1 MKRKIIILFLKL
13 QEEYKLGNNTLDL
26 KGKTAVITGAGNGIG
41 KAAALILAQHGAN
54 VVCGDL
60 HKETAEK
67 TAEEARKFG
76 VKAIGVA
83 CDVTNEKDLE
93 NLAAEAVKNM
103 EGINILVNNAGG
115 GGGGREKF
123 DTLTLDYIEKIYR
136 LNVFSIYKLSQL
148 CIPYMNKDKYGSIIN
163 ISSMAGQMTSHNMS
177 VYGSS
182 KAAINQLT
190 KYMAVDLGPY
200 IRVNAIAPGAIKTD
214 ALKSVLTDEMEKK
227 MLVNTP
233 LKVLGET
240 EDIANTIL
248 YFASP
253 MSKWV
258 SGQVIAVN
266 GGGTQSLE

>member
-1 MKRKIIILFLKL
+1 M
-13 QEEYKLGNNTLDL
+13 ENNTFGLR
-26 KGKTAVITGAGNGIG
+26 GKTAIITGAGNGIG
-41 KAAALILAQHGAN
+41 KAAALILAENGVN

-60 HKETAEK
+60 YKDTADITAKEAE
-67 TAEEARKFG
+67 KFG
-76 VKAIGVA
+76 VKAISVA
-83 CDVTNEKDLE
+83 CDVTVEKDLE
-93 NLAAEAVKNM
+93 KLAEEAIKSM
-103 EGINILVNNAGG
+103 GGINILVNNAGG
-115 GGGGREKF
+115 GGGGKEKF
-123 DTLTLDYIEKIYR
+123 ETLSLEYIEKIYK

-148 CIPYMNKDKYGSIIN
+148 CVPYMNKDKYGSIIN

-200 IRVNAIAPGAIKTD
+200 IRVNAVAPGAIKTD
-214 ALKSVLTDEMEKK
+214 ALKSVLTKEMEEK

-240 EDIANTIL
+240 RDIANMIL

-253 MSKWV
+253 LSKWV

-266 GGGTQSLE
+266 GGGVQSLE

>member
-1 MKRKIIILFLKL
+1 MEKDIF
-13 QEEYKLGNNTLDL
+13 GL

-41 KAAALILAQHGAN
+41 KAAALILAQHGVN
-54 VVCGDL
+54 VICGDL
-60 HKETAEK
+60 HLETAQA
-67 TAEEARKFG
+67 TAKEAEQFG
-76 VKAIGVA
+76 VKAVGLQ
-83 CDVTNEKDLE
+83 CDVTVEKDME
-93 NLAAEAVKNM
+93 NLVKQGADIM
-103 EGINILVNNAGG
+103 GGINILVNNAGG

-123 DTLTLDYIEKIYR
+123 DTLSLGYIEKIYK
-136 LNVFSIYKLSQL
+136 LNVFSIYKMSQL
-148 CIPYMNKDKYGSIIN
+148 CIPYMSEDKYGSIIN

-190 KYMAVDLGPY
+190 KYMAVDLGPH

-214 ALKSVLTDEMEKK
+214 ALKSVLTKEMEEK

-240 EDIANTIL
+240 EDIANMIL

-253 MSKWV
+253 LSKWI
-258 SGQVIAVN
+258 SGQIIAVN
-266 GGGTQSLE
+266 GGGVQSLE

>member
-1 MKRKIIILFLKL
+1 MSYKMYSYIKIFT
-13 QEEYKLGNNTLDL
+13 GGTMNNNIFGL

-41 KAAALILAQHGAN
+41 KAAALILAENGVN

-67 TAEEARKFG
+67 TAEEAKKFG
-76 VKAIGVA
+76 VKAIGVS
-83 CDVTNEKDLE
+83 CDVTVEKDLE
-93 NLAAEAVKNM
+93 NLAAEAVKAM
-103 EGINILVNNAGG
+103 GGINILVNNAGG

-148 CIPYMNKDKYGSIIN
+148 CAPYMNKDEYGSIIN

-182 KAAINQLT
+182 KAAVNQLT
-190 KYMAVDLGPY
+190 KYMAVDLGPH

-214 ALKSVLTDEMEKK
+214 ALKSVLTEDMEKK

-240 EDIANTIL
+240 RDIANMIL

-253 MSKWV
+253 LSKWV
-258 SGQVIAVN
+258 SGQIIAVN
-266 GGGTQSLE
+266 GGGVQSLD

>member
-1 MKRKIIILFLKL
+1 M
-13 QEEYKLGNNTLDL
+13 ENNVFKL
-26 KGKTAVITGAGNGIG
+26 KGKTAIITGAGNGIG
-41 KAAALILAQHGAN
+41 KAAALILAENGAN

-60 HKETAEK
+60 HKETAEE
-67 TAEEARKFG
+67 TAKEAAKFG

-83 CDVTNEKDLE
+83 CDVTVEKDLE
-93 NLAAEAVKNM
+93 NLANEAVKAM
-103 EGINILVNNAGG
+103 GTINILVNNAGG

-123 DTLTLDYIEKIYR
+123 DTLSLEYIEKIYK

-148 CIPYMNKDKYGSIIN
+148 CMPYMIKDKYGSIIN

-200 IRVNAIAPGAIKTD
+200 IRVNAIAPGAIKTN
-214 ALKSVLTDEMEKK
+214 ALKSVLTKEMEDK

-240 EDIANTIL
+240 SDIANMIL
-248 YFASP
+248 FFASP
-253 MSKWV
+253 LSKWI

-266 GGGTQSLE
+266 GGGVQSLE

>member
-1 MKRKIIILFLKL
+1 MEKDIF
-13 QEEYKLGNNTLDL
+13 GL
-26 KGKTAVITGAGNGIG
+26 KGKTAIITGAGNGIG
-41 KAAALILAQHGAN
+41 KAAALILAENGVN

-60 HKETAEK
+60 HLETAEA
-67 TAEEARKFG
+67 TAAEAQKFG
-76 VKAIGVA
+76 VKAVGVA
-83 CDVTNEKDLE
+83 CDVTKENELEDLVKK
-93 NLAAEAVKNM
+93 AVEAMGGV
-103 EGINILVNNAGG
+103 NILVNNAGG

-123 DTLTLDYIEKIYR
+123 DTLTLEYIEKIYR

-148 CIPYMNKDKYGSIIN
+148 CLPYMNQDKYGSIIN

-240 EDIANTIL
+240 IDIANTIL

-258 SGQVIAVN
+258 SGQIIAVN

>member
-1 MKRKIIILFLKL
+1 MEKDIF
-13 QEEYKLGNNTLDL
+13 GL
-26 KGKTAVITGAGNGIG
+26 KGKTAIITGAGNGIG
-41 KAAALILAQHGAN
+41 KAAALILAENGVN

-60 HKETAEK
+60 HLETAEA
-67 TAEEARKFG
+67 TAAEAQKFG

-83 CDVTNEKDLE
+83 CDVTKENELEDLVKK
-93 NLAAEAVKNM
+93 AVEAMGGV
-103 EGINILVNNAGG
+103 NILVNNAGG

-123 DTLTLDYIEKIYR
+123 DTLTLEYIEKIYR

-148 CIPYMNKDKYGSIIN
+148 CLPYMNQDKYGSIIN

-227 MLVNTP
+227 MLINTP

-240 EDIANTIL
+240 IDIANTIL

>member
-1 MKRKIIILFLKL
+1 ML
-13 QEEYKLGNNTLDL
+13 QNDSLNLE
-26 KGKTAVITGAGNGIG
+26 GKTAIITGAGNGIG
-41 KAAALILAQHGAN
+41 KAAALILAKHGAN

-60 HKETAEK
+60 HKETANA

-83 CDVTNEKDLE
+83 CDVTVANDLE
-93 NLAAEAVKNM
+93 NLVAETFKEMGGV
-103 EGINILVNNAGG
+103 NILVNNAGG

-123 DTLTLDYIEKIYR
+123 DTLTLEYIEKIYK

-214 ALKSVLTDEMEKK
+214 ALKSVLTEEMEKK

-233 LKVLGET
+233 LKTLGET

-258 SGQVIAVN
+258 SGQVIAIN

>member
-1 MKRKIIILFLKL
+1 M
-13 QEEYKLGNNTLDL
+13 ENNTFGLR
-26 KGKTAVITGAGNGIG
+26 GKTAIITGAGNGIG
-41 KAAALILAQHGAN
+41 KAAALILAENGVN

-60 HKETAEK
+60 HKDTADI
-67 TAEEARKFG
+67 TAKEAEKFG
-76 VKAIGVA
+76 VKAISVA
-83 CDVTNEKDLE
+83 CDVTVEKDLE
-93 NLAAEAVKNM
+93 KLAEEAIKSM
-103 EGINILVNNAGG
+103 GGINILVNNAGG
-115 GGGGREKF
+115 GGGGKEKF
-123 DTLTLDYIEKIYR
+123 ETLSLEYIEKIYK

-148 CIPYMNKDKYGSIIN
+148 CVPYMNKDKYGSIIN

-200 IRVNAIAPGAIKTD
+200 IRVNAVAPGAIKTD
-214 ALKSVLTDEMEKK
+214 ALKSVLTKEMEEK

-240 EDIANTIL
+240 RDIANMIL

-253 MSKWV
+253 LSKWV

-266 GGGTQSLE
+266 GGGVQSLE

>member
-1 MKRKIIILFLKL
+1 MEKDIF
-13 QEEYKLGNNTLDL
+13 GL
-26 KGKTAVITGAGNGIG
+26 KGKTAIITGAGNGIG
-41 KAAALILAQHGAN
+41 KAAALILAENGVN

-60 HKETAEK
+60 HLETAEA
-67 TAEEARKFG
+67 TAVEAQKFG

-83 CDVTNEKDLE
+83 CDVTKEKELEDLVKK
-93 NLAAEAVKNM
+93 AVEAM
-103 EGINILVNNAGG
+103 GRINILVNNAGG

-148 CIPYMNKDKYGSIIN
+148 CLPYMNQDKYGSIIN

-214 ALKSVLTDEMEKK
+214 ALKSVLTDELEKK

-240 EDIANTIL
+240 IDIANTIL
-248 YFASP
+248 YLASP

>member
-1 MKRKIIILFLKL
+1 MEKDIF
-13 QEEYKLGNNTLDL
+13 GL
-26 KGKTAVITGAGNGIG
+26 KGKTAIITGAGNGIG
-41 KAAALILAQHGAN
+41 KAAALILAENGVN

-60 HKETAEK
+60 HLETAEA
-67 TAEEARKFG
+67 TAAEAQKFG

-83 CDVTNEKDLE
+83 CDVTKENELEDLVKK
-93 NLAAEAVKNM
+93 AVEAMGGV
-103 EGINILVNNAGG
+103 NILVNNAGG

-123 DTLTLDYIEKIYR
+123 DTLTLEYIEKIYR

-148 CIPYMNKDKYGSIIN
+148 CLPYMNQDKYGSIIN

-240 EDIANTIL
+240 IDIANTIL

>member
-1 MKRKIIILFLKL
+1 MKDIF
-13 QEEYKLGNNTLDL
+13 GL
-26 KGKTAVITGAGNGIG
+26 KGKTAIITGAGNGIG
-41 KAAALILAQHGAN
+41 KASALILAENGVN

-60 HKETAEK
+60 HKETAEE
-67 TAEEARKFG
+67 TAKEAKKYG
-76 VKAIGVA
+76 VKALGVA
-83 CDVTNEKDLE
+83 CDVTKENELE
-93 NLAAEAVKNM
+93 NLVKEAVNIM
-103 EGINILVNNAGG
+103 GGVNILVNNAGG

-123 DTLTLDYIEKIYR
+123 DTLTLEYIEKIYR

-148 CIPYMNKDKYGSIIN
+148 CIPYMNNDKYGSIIN

-190 KYMAVDLGPY
+190 KYMAVDLGPH
-200 IRVNAIAPGAIKTD
+200 IRVNAVAPGAIKTD
-214 ALKSVLTDEMEKK
+214 ALKSVLTKEMEDK
-227 MLVNTP
+227 MLINTP

-240 EDIANTIL
+240 NDIANAVL

-253 MSKWV
+253 LSKWV

-266 GGGTQSLE
+266 GGGVQSLE